1 MSTGPMWIRRRRRGA
16 AASVAFLTIGV
27 ALPFL
32 VNHSTADAK
41 TRSQCEDGT
50 AVGRICH
57 YVAIVSE
64 GPDYDVSMSMI
75 SEATGSRVGGVQD
88 WREKNPDYT
97 RWYWHYDQD
106 LGDDPDFRLR
116 LRVVVRGALTGLET
130 DLPGGQDSCFQIRAA
145 TKAVDQVDC
154 PASGI
159 G

>member
-1 MSTGPMWIRRRRRGA
+1 
-16 AASVAFLTIGV
+16 VVLLTIGV

-32 VNHSTADAK
+32 VGHSTADAAR
-41 TRSQCEDGT
+41 RSRCEDDR

-75 SEATGSRVGGVQD
+75 RNSTGLKVSGVND
-88 WREKNPDYT
+88 WRESNPDYT
-97 RWYWHYDQD
+97 RWYWDYDQNV
-106 LGDDPDFRLR
+106 GDDPDFHLQ

-130 DLPGGQDSCFQIRAA
+130 DLPGGRDSCFQIRAA

-154 PASGI
+154 PQSSSPGPPI
-159 G
+159 DDD